1 MKVTIIGR
9 KCEVPRGF
17 RETVEKKLIKYDKF
31 FKDDAEATIVISQK
45 GNHDNL
51 ELTIKSVGIFFRSEQ
66 SDETYQNAL
75 DKALNAIMR
84 QIRKNKTR
92 LAKKLREGAFIK
104 AQLNGETDVDQYEEE
119 ERDFSLRTKSFKFD
133 TMSLDEAI
141 MQMNLLEHD
150 FYVFINSE
158 SGEVNVVYKKKDG
171 SYGCIIPE

>member
-66 SDETYQNAL
+66 TDDTYQNAL
-75 DKALNAIMR
+75 DKALDAIMR

-92 LAKKLREGAFIK
+92 LAKKLREGAFLK
-104 AQLNGETDVDQYEEE
+104 AQAEVEPDTDPYEEE
-119 ERDFSLRTKSFKFD
+119 EREFALRTKAFKLD
-133 TMSLDEAI
+133 PMTLDEAI

-150 FYVFINSE
+150 FYVFINKE

>member
-17 RETVEKKLIKYDKF
+17 RETVEKKLVKYDKF

-92 LAKKLREGAFIK
+92 LAKKLRDGAFVKGQIEDI
-104 AQLNGETDVDQYEEE
+104 GVDPYEEE
-119 ERDFSLRTKSFKFD
+119 ETEFALRTKSFKFEPM
-133 TMSLDEAI
+133 TREEAI

-150 FYVFINSE
+150 FFVFLNSE
-158 SGEVNVVYKKKDG
+158 NGEVNVVYKKKDG
-171 SYGCIIPE
+171 SYGCIVPD

>member
-17 RETVEKKLIKYDKF
+17 RDTVEKKLVKYDKF

-92 LAKKLREGAFIK
+92 LAKKLREGAFVK
-104 AQLNGETDVDQYEEE
+104 GQTEDDEYVDPYVEEE
-119 ERDFSLRTKSFKFD
+119 TEFALRTKSFKFEPM
-133 TMSLDEAI
+133 TREEAI

-150 FYVFINSE
+150 FFVFLNE
-158 SGEVNVVYKKKDG
+158 ASGEVNVVYKKKDG
-171 SYGCIIPE
+171 SYGCIVPD

>member
-66 SDETYQNAL
+66 SDDTYQNAL
-75 DKALNAIMR
+75 DKALSAIMR

-92 LAKKLREGAFIK
+92 LSKKLREGAFVK
-104 AQLNGETDVDQYEEE
+104 GQMEDFGSDPYEEE
-119 ERDFSLRTKSFKFD
+119 ETEFALRTKSFKFEP
-133 TMSLDEAI
+133 MSREEAI

-150 FYVFINSE
+150 FFVFLNDQTD
-158 SGEVNVVYKKKDG
+158 EVNVVYKKKDG
-171 SYGCIIPE
+171 SYGCIVPD

>member
-1 MKVTIIGR
+1 MKVTVIGR

-31 FKDDAEATIVISQK
+31 FKDDAEATVVISQK

-51 ELTIKSVGIFFRSEQ
+51 ELTITSVGIFFRSEQ
-66 SDETYQNAL
+66 TDETYQNAL

-92 LAKKLREGAFIK
+92 LSKKLREGAFLK
-104 AQLNGETDVDQYEEE
+104 TASEDVVFDLYEEE
-119 ERDFSLRTKSFKFD
+119 EKEFPIRTKSFKFKP
-133 TMSLDEAI
+133 MSYDEAI

-150 FYVFINSE
+150 FYVFVNEE